1 VRRQENRRTAEELD
15 DLEIDEKLR
24 SLLPEIGGGSSPGG
38 GSHTDRPAAGLG
50 NVDGMVDKMDSMD
63 AAALAELTQKV

>member
-1 VRRQENRRTAEELD
+1 MQHEENRRTADELD

-24 SLLPEIGGGSSPGG
+24 GLLPEIGGGS
-38 GSHTDRPAAGLG
+38 GSGSRGHMDRPGAGLG
-50 NVDGMVDKMDSMD
+50 NVDGMVEKMDSMD